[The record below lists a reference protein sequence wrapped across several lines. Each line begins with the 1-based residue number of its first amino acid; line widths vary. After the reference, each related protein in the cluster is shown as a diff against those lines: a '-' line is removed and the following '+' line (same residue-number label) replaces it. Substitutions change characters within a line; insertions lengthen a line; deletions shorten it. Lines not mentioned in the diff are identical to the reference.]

1 MKVNTQHY
9 QNENDVKGKPKP
21 VAGKYHVLIT
31 HAKDPTDKFFAVVLE
46 CEVLA
51 GTVPGQESKAVTV
64 FLNMSDTGE
73 ETAEYC
79 AKCSRW
85 CMAAGLIGGGQA
97 EREISAS
104 ELEGCQVVIEV
115 IEFNSKKTT
124 SGKDTGIGEFGLAV
138 WSVDNP
144 EVASVPKNT
153 DALRLWNEARGV
165 THQGNGHAAGGN
177 GNGHHAA
184 ATVGAGVNTDDI

>member
-1 MKVNTQHY
+1 MKVDTQQY
-9 QNENDVKGKPKP
+9 QNESDVKGKPKP
-21 VAGKYHVLIT
+21 VVGKYHVLIT

-51 GTVPGQESKAVTV
+51 GTVPGQEGKAVTV
-64 FLNMSDTGE
+64 FLNMSDAGE

-97 EREISAS
+97 EREISAT

-115 IEFNSKKTT
+115 IEFKSKKMA

-144 EVASVPKNT
+144 EVASVPKNL
-153 DALRLWNEARGV
+153 DAIRLWNEDRGR
-165 THQGNGHAAGGN
+165 TASGNAS
-177 GNGHHAA
+177 GHHAA
-184 ATVGAGVNTDDI
+184 ATVNTDDI